1 MTIPHLITKL
11 ASCQVGDGAPLFE
24 PGMFPSE
31 RRHPFLPYRR
41 PDNNI
46 FYPALI
52 DFTLSPLLDRM
63 EPEDRG
69 EVLRILKAIRA
80 NYPGYESTRQP
91 GLYNFYRTDPPDPYP
106 NGYLLRHIKH
116 FRLAEDADDTVMITS
131 VREDVSEETIDS
143 IREELVR
150 FSNLGGQKLRHQLAK
165 YASIPAYGVWFGTG
179 AMPVEVDLC
188 VLCNILYFSARVN
201 RFGNAADRASLEF
214 IRTAVVDG
222 DIFEHPFLLSYYY
235 PDPTVILYHVARL
248 WSALPRPEKWLPR
261 TETIA
266 AIQRRLGEVEGLLPR
281 ILLHTA
287 LLKIGEPEPSRLEYT
302 QPELATSIGEFS
314 FFIAPML
321 AGTSLGWLNK
331 LAEQRLFQVDYS
343 CPAYYYAVVLEYE
356 VLRIKG
362 NK

>member
-1 MTIPHLITKL
+1 MSIPELIAAL
-11 ASCQVGDGAPLFE
+11 ASRQIVEGNPLFT
-24 PGMFPSE
+24 PGIFPSE
-31 RRHPFLPYRR
+31 RRHPYLPYRR

-69 EVLRILKAIRA
+69 RVARILTAIRA
-80 NYPGYESTRQP
+80 NYPAYESTRQP

-106 NGYLLRHIKH
+106 NGYLLRHIRH

-131 VREDVSEETIDS
+131 VRDELPEETIDF
-143 IREELVR
+143 IRDELVR
-150 FSNLGGQKLRHQLAK
+150 FSNLGGRKLRHPLKK

-179 AMPVEVDLC
+179 AMPVEVDVC
-188 VLCNILYFSARVN
+188 VLCNILYFSARAN
-201 RFGNAADRASLEF
+201 RFGSAADRASLEF
-214 IRTAVVDG
+214 IRTAIVDG
-222 DIFEHPFLLSYYY
+222 DIFNHPFLLSYYY

-248 WSALPRPEKWLPR
+248 WSVLPEPGQWLPR
-261 TETIA
+261 RETIA
-266 AIQRRLGEVEGLLPR
+266 AIERRLGEVDGLLPR

-287 LLKIGEPEPSRLEYT
+287 LLKLGEPEPSRLEYT
-302 QPELATSIGEFS
+302 RQELVVAVGEFS

-321 AGTSLGWLNK
+321 AGTRLRWLNK
-331 LAEQRLFQVDYS
+331 LAEQRLFQVDYL

-356 VLRIKG
+356 VLGIKR